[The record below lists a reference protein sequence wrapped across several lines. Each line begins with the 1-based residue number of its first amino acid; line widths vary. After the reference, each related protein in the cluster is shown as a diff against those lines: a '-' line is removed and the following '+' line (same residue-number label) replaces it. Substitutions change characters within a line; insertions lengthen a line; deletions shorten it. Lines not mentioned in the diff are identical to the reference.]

1 MAEERRQA
9 SIETIIM
16 EMGSM
21 KQLASDTKTH
31 VENLVKQVSIQ
42 NGRVGK
48 LEQWVSLLKGMG
60 IVIVLIILPIAAKII
75 PDILIAVFGR

>member
-60 IVIVLIILPIAAKII
+60 IVIVLIILPIAVKII